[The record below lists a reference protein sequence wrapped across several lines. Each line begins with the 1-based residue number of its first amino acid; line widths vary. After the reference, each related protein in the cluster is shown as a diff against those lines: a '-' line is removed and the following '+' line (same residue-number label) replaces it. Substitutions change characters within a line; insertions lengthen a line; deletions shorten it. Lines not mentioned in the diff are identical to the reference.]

1 MTRGDSRRCWAFAAL
16 FLDNG
21 KEASVV
27 TVSWVFPATTVEV
40 ARGCGRCNLDR
51 GG

>member
-21 KEASVV
+21 KRASVV
-27 TVSWVFPATTVEV
+27 TVSWVFPVHD
-40 ARGCGRCNLDR
+40 RR
-51 GG
+51 GGKGLWALQP